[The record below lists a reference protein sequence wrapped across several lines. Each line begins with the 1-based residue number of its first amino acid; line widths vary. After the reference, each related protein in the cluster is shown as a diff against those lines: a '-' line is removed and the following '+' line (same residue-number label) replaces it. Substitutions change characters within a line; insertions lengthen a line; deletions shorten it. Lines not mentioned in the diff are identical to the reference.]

1 MLSEPGNWVDIR
13 LAAAIKAATT
23 SDHVFPGEVA
33 AEFRK
38 FLAGPLR
45 EARKPAELDEIA
57 TLLISANR
65 GGR

>member
-1 MLSEPGNWVDIR
+1 MTEPSDWIDMR
-13 LAAAIKAATT
+13 LATAIKAATT
-23 SDHVFPGEVA
+23 SDHIFPGAVA

-38 FLAGPLR
+38 LLAGPLQ
-45 EARKPAELDEIA
+45 EARRPAELDEIA

>member
-1 MLSEPGNWVDIR
+1 MSESVDWIDMR

-23 SDHVFPGEVA
+23 NDHVFPDAVA

-38 FLAGPLR
+38 LLSGPLQ
-45 EARKPAELDEIA
+45 EARKPAELEEIA
-57 TLLISANR
+57 SLLISANR

>member
-38 FLAGPLR
+38 FLAGPLQ

>member
-1 MLSEPGNWVDIR
+1 MNEPGDWADMR

-23 SDHVFPGEVA
+23 SDHVFPGAVD

-38 FLAGPLR
+38 LLAGPLQ

-65 GGR
+65 GGK

>member
-1 MLSEPGNWVDIR
+1 MSEPDEWVDMR

-23 SDHVFPGEVA
+23 SDHLFPDAVS

-38 FLAGPLR
+38 LLAGPLQ

-57 TLLISANR
+57 TSLISANR
-65 GGR
+65 GEK

>member
-38 FLAGPLR
+38 FLAGPLQ

-65 GGR
+65 GGS